1 MAKVT
6 NQNVLTCKRIKGG
19 RAACWIK
26 EKGRVVFRFVSK
38 ERLNTLGIPIRTG
51 KRGRVAMTLTGGYT
65 FDGKHC
71 RDSQNKFVPV
81 SQCRRGG
88 RKKATTRKSKKK

>member
-6 NQNVLTCKRIKGG
+6 KQNVLTCKRIKGG

-26 EKGRVVFRFVSK
+26 EKGKIVFRFVSK
-38 ERLNTLGIPIRTG
+38 ERLTRLGIPLRTA

-65 FDGKHC
+65 FDGKRC
-71 RDSQNKFVPV
+71 RDKKGDFVPID
-81 SQCRRGG
+81 QCRFF
-88 RKKATTRKSKKK
+88 TRKRKN